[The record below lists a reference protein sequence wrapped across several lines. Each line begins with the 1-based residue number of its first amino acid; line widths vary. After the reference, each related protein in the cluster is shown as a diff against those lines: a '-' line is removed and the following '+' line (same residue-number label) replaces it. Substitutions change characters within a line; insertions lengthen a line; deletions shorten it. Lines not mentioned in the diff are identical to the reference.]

1 MAVGAPARSSGHDAR
16 SGARVPPRPGERRTS
31 TGRRLRAVPLAARSP
46 RLGPFLLAATALV
59 AGLVLAVATL
69 QALVAQNS
77 FRMEDLGRRATELRR
92 LNGELR
98 LEVARLSSPRR
109 IANEARRLGLRL
121 PDPAEVR
128 TLEAG
133 PSRAGTGSK

>member
-1 MAVGAPARSSGHDAR
+1 V
-16 SGARVPPRPGERRTS
+16 
-31 TGRRLRAVPLAARSP
+31 
-46 RLGPFLLAATALV
+46 LV
-59 AGLVLAVATL
+59 TGLVLAVAAL

-92 LNGELR
+92 ENGQLR

-109 IANEARRLGLRL
+109 VAAEARRLGLQL

-128 TLEAG
+128 TLEVEASPG
-133 PSRAGTGSK
+133 EGKASR